1 MKDLEREQPVVE
13 PTDSLNKENDES
25 VVSETG
31 SQKTDLG
38 KFKNVEALLD
48 AYNNLQSEFTKKCQL
63 LSSLEKD
70 KTEQEK
76 GNKDKTNDNDF
87 QKQNQDVSLTENEKE
102 LDETEL
108 ASFLLNNSEA
118 KTFVDE
124 IKNNFS
130 TKNAQSPY
138 QLAWANVVLS
148 HLKNNDNK
156 KDDPIIN
163 RYVLSDENVK
173 NKIIEN
179 YLVELQNRKAPVVI
193 SSQGGER
200 LSGVLPDNPKTLEE
214 AKELTNKMFS

>member
-1 MKDLEREQPVVE
+1 MEDLEREQPVVE

-102 LDETEL
+102 LDGTG
-108 ASFLLNNSEA
+108 
-118 KTFVDE
+118 
-124 IKNNFS
+124 IH
-130 TKNAQSPY
+130 P
-138 QLAWANVVLS
+138 
-148 HLKNNDNK
+148 
-156 KDDPIIN
+156 
-163 RYVLSDENVK
+163 
-173 NKIIEN
+173 
-179 YLVELQNRKAPVVI
+179 
-193 SSQGGER
+193 G
-200 LSGVLPDNPKTLEE
+200 
-214 AKELTNKMFS
+214 